1 MRVYVVEDGVDQ
13 TLEPIEKVKPRDWL
27 MLLRAQPDRLDVAAA
42 AYHVRHHSAVHGVSP
57 LAHDGDIVENARQE
71 LVGDRIVA
79 AMAKGDP
86 LSKHRTE
93 DKTVP
98 YVDDGIILIEAPDVV
113 CDRETGAPVLN
124 GVKILIDP
132 ALRVAD
138 VSVDEDHIGG
148 KAARDLKDGPVRPG
162 AASESWALGE
172 AERLEEGHDLDA
184 SGRRGQRS
192 LKQDRA
198 CLAFSH
204 DEDRSVLHARF
215 KITLSLLDEGSYV
228 ASFIVEWDADDH
240 AGGADASHCRHDIR
254 MDEPIEFVD
263 LPGTETNDQPRGFR
277 HPKRGDCHAA
287 QSAEHRVRSKRG

>member
-1 MRVYVVEDGVDQ
+1 
-13 TLEPIEKVKPRDWL
+13 
-27 MLLRAQPDRLDVAAA
+27 
-42 AYHVRHHSAVHGVSP
+42 VRHHSAVHGVSP
-57 LAHDGDIVENARQE
+57 LAYDGDIVENARQE

-79 AMAKGDP
+79 AMANGDP

-138 VSVDEDHIGG
+138 VSVDEDYIGG

-162 AASESWALGE
+162 AAGEPWALGE
-172 AERLEEGHDLDA
+172 AERLQEGHDLDA

-198 CLAFSH
+198 CFAFSH

-215 KITLSLLDEGSYV
+215 KIALSLLDEGRYV
-228 ASFIVEWDADDH
+228 ASFIVKWMPTITLAEPMLPTADTTS
-240 AGGADASHCRHDIR
+240 GWMSLLN
-254 MDEPIEFVD
+254 FVD
-263 LPGTETNDQPRGFR
+263 LPGTEANEQLRGFR

-287 QSAEHRVRSKRG
+287 QTAEHRVRSKRG